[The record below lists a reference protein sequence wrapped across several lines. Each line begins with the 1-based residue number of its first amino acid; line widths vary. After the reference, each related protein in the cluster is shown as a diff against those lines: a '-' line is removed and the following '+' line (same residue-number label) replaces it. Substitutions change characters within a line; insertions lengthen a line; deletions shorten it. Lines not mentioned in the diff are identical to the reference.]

1 VTPIGPSAVSPP
13 REGRRWLVLAVLCTS
28 LLLAGLDLT
37 VLHVAVPDLARDL
50 SPSGPALLWIVDV
63 YSLVVAALLIVCGSL
78 ADRLGRK
85 RIALSGFALFGAA
98 SLAASFARTT
108 GQLIGARALLGVGTA
123 LIMAATVA
131 IIRNVFTDDRQR
143 AFAIGLWTA
152 SHSVGTTLG
161 PLIGGLLVEHFHW
174 GSVFLVNVPVVV
186 VVLAVGVWVIPESH
200 NPMPRR
206 WDALSV
212 VLSVVGLGGF
222 AYGLKQATAPDGL
235 TPAVVVGGLAGSAV
249 LVWFVLRQRRIA
261 HPLLDLSLF
270 RNRRFS
276 VAVVAVFACFGSYV
290 AMLFLL
296 MQWLQESQH
305 LSPLAAGLAIVPL
318 AVANA
323 VGATAAPWIA
333 ARLGHRAAMTAAPVV
348 FGLSL
353 ASFAL
358 GPVEAHYAVLAA
370 VLVVAGFGAGIIMT
384 TGADSITAAVRPERA
399 GEAAAIQE
407 TSFEL
412 SSGMGVAVLGSVVA
426 LVYRFSLPVPQSLD
440 PDQATA
446 ARSSVAAAEE
456 VAAGL
461 PDVEG
466 VALVAS
472 AAEAY
477 EHGTRLA
484 FGAGAALL
492 LGVAALTFAWLRA
505 GPARAIRT

>member
-1 VTPIGPSAVSPP
+1 MSPP

-37 VLHVAVPDLARDL
+37 VLHVAVPDVARELD
-50 SPSGPALLWIVDV
+50 PSGPALLWIVDV

-98 SLAASFARTT
+98 SLTASFARTT
-108 GQLIGARALLGVGTA
+108 EQLIGARALLGVGTA
-123 LIMAATVA
+123 LVIAATVA
-131 IIRNVFTDDRQR
+131 IIRNVFTDDRER

-161 PLIGGLLVEHFHW
+161 PLVGGLLVEHFHW
-174 GSVFLVNVPVVV
+174 SSVFLVNVPVVV
-186 VVLAVGVWVIPESH
+186 VVLAVGLWVIPESH
-200 NPMPRR
+200 NPEPRR

-212 VLSVVGLGGF
+212 VLSVIGLGGF
-222 AYGLKQATAPDGL
+222 AYGLKQATAPDGV
-235 TPAVVVGGLAGSAV
+235 TPAVVVGGLAGTAV

-270 RNRRFS
+270 RDRRFS
-276 VAVVAVFACFGSYV
+276 VAVAAVFVCFGSYV

-296 MQWLQESQH
+296 MQWLQESRH
-305 LSPLAAGLAIVPL
+305 LTPLAAGLAIVPL

-323 VGATAAPWIA
+323 VGATTAPWIA
-333 ARLGHRAAMTAAPVV
+333 TRLGHRAAMSAALAV
-348 FGLSL
+348 FGVSL
-353 ASFAL
+353 AGFAL
-358 GPVEAHYAVLAA
+358 GPVEEHYAVLAA

-384 TGADSITAAVRPERA
+384 TGADSITSAVRPERA

-412 SSGMGVAVLGSVVA
+412 SSGIGIAALGSVVA
-426 LVYRFSLPVPQSLD
+426 LVYRLSLPVPPSLD
-440 PDQATA
+440 PERATA
-446 ARSSVAAAEE
+446 ARSSVAAAEQ
-456 VAAGL
+456 AAADL
-461 PDVEG
+461 PGPEG
-466 VALVAS
+466 AALLAS

-477 EHGTRLA
+477 GQGARFA
-484 FGAGAALL
+484 FGVSAVLL
-492 LGVAALTFAWLRA
+492 LGMAALTFALLRA
-505 GPARAIRT
+505 GPDRAVRA